1 MPEANHQIRFLLG
14 FQPVTLNLDHHSLYQ
29 PSTTILNYLRSIP
42 GFKGVKEGCAEGD
55 CGACTVVIASLDSLN
70 SIVYKAV
77 NSCLIFLPW
86 LHGKQLITI
95 EHLAKDE
102 DLHPVQKLLIDYYGS
117 QCGFCTPGIVMSLFS
132 LFKSTLPPTREN
144 AVRAMSGNLCRCT
157 GYQPILDAAMD
168 ALKADGTDHFSIAE
182 SQTREFLLSIPK
194 MALDFSGHH
203 QEYFLPS
210 TLDNGLELLGKHHDA
225 LIVSGGTDL
234 AIRQSKKHEHLPKII
249 DISALEE
256 LKTINEFVDR
266 WEIGSGITMEELL
279 KPEYHSIPMI
289 EQLCKVFAS
298 KQIRNIATLGGNIA
312 SSSPIGD
319 SLPVLIALEAVIA
332 TTSVAG
338 SRTIPI
344 NDFIISYRKNALQNG
359 EIISKIII
367 PKPPRPA
374 FHCFF
379 KVSKRRELDISTVS
393 LAATIELDK
402 EKKAGKVILAFGGMA
417 EKPLRALKTEAFLQG
432 MPWTLERVQ
441 DASMLLKTEFSPIS
455 DARSGE
461 EARRIIAG
469 NLLVKLFNESVG
481 NGGEHE

>member
-1 MPEANHQIRFLLG
+1 MPEDKHQIRFLLG

-29 PSTTILNYLRSIP
+29 PSTTVLNYLRSIP

-55 CGACTVVIASLDSLN
+55 CGACTVVIGSLDSRN

-95 EHLAKDE
+95 EHLAKE
-102 DLHPVQKLLIDYYGS
+102 QELHPVQKLLIDYYGS

-132 LFKSTLPPTREN
+132 LFKSPLPPTREN

-157 GYQPILDAAMD
+157 GYQPILNAAMD
-168 ALKADGTDHFSIAE
+168 AMKADGKDHFSIAE
-182 SQTREFLLSIPK
+182 SQTCEFLLSISK
-194 MALDFSGHH
+194 STLEFSGHQ

-210 TLDNGLELLGKHHDA
+210 TLEDGLGLLSKHHDA

-256 LKTINEFVDR
+256 LKTMTEFDDR

-279 KPEYHSIPMI
+279 KQEYHSIPMI
-289 EQLCKVFAS
+289 EQLCEVFAS

-332 TTSVAG
+332 TSSASG

-344 NDFIISYRKNALQNG
+344 NDFIVSYRKNTLQNG
-359 EIISKIII
+359 EIIAKIII
-367 PKPPRPA
+367 PKPTGTA
-374 FHCFF
+374 FHNFY

-402 EKKAGKVILAFGGMA
+402 ERKVSKVILAYGGMA
-417 EKPLRALKTEAFLQG
+417 EKPVRALKTEALLLG
-432 MPWTLERVQ
+432 MPWTLESIKE
-441 DASMLLKTEFSPIS
+441 ASMLLKTEFKPIS

-461 EARRIIAG
+461 QARRLIAG
-469 NLLVKLFNESVG
+469 NLLIKLFNETVG